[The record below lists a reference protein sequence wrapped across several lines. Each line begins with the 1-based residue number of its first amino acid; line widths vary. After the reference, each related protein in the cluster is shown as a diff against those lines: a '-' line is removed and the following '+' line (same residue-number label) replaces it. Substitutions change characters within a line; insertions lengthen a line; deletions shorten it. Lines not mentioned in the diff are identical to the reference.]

1 MDDAAR
7 LAALAHRAADEVQ
20 SGMTLGLGSGST
32 AEAVIRELGQRVTH
46 GLRIRG
52 VATSRR
58 SSRLASDL
66 GIPLL
71 TLDEVEHLDLG
82 IDGADEIDPAL
93 NLVKGRGGAL
103 LYEKLAAL
111 TYDTF
116 LVVAAAEKLVPQ
128 LGTRMPLPVEIIP
141 FGWPHTFARL
151 AALNCHP
158 ALRLKPDGG
167 NEPFLSDGGHFVV
180 DCATG
185 PIADPAGLAL
195 ALKATT
201 GIVDH
206 GLFLGM
212 AHTALVV
219 DRSGD
224 THRLTP
230 GRDV

>member
-7 LAALAHRAADEVQ
+7 LAALATVAADEVQ
-20 SGMTLGLGSGST
+20 SGMTLGLGSGTT
-32 AEAVIRELGQRVTH
+32 AEAVIRELGRRVAE

-58 SSRLASDL
+58 ASRLAAEL

-71 TLDEVEHLDLG
+71 TLDEVSHLDLG

-103 LYEKLAAL
+103 LYEKLTAL
-111 TYDTF
+111 ACDHYLT
-116 LVVAAAEKLVPQ
+116 VAAAEKLVPQ
-128 LGTRMPLPVEIIP
+128 LGTRMPLPVEIVP

-158 ALRLKPDGG
+158 TLRLLPGSAT
-167 NEPFLSDGGHFVV
+167 EPFRSDGGHFVV

-185 PIADPAGLAL
+185 PINDPEALAL
-195 ALKATT
+195 ALKTT
-201 GIVDH
+201 PGVVEH
-206 GLFLGM
+206 GLFLDI
-212 AHTALVV
+212 AQAALVV
-219 DRSGD
+219 DRDG
-224 THRLTP
+224 TTRRL
-230 GRDV
+230 VKQ